1 MSHKAVHDKK
11 TISLCDDNTII
22 KADLAYFDDNGRKI
36 MDTVWLD
43 VPGYGMEITY
53 SCTHG
58 RTVMV
63 CF

>member
-43 VPGYGMEITY
+43 VRGGTGWRLH
-53 SCTHG
+53 TVVHRGG
-58 RTVMV
+58 R
-63 CF
+63 